1 MWKKLLPY
9 VKGLSRHGLT
19 IVGGSL
25 VMFGV
30 LSEAQSVEIMGYIT
44 SLIAV
49 AQSVSSSAKE
59 EFAQRFQGV
68 IRHILTFFGG
78 LGVLKGWYGSEQFL
92 EIGSALSIAAGT
104 IWSLLSKK
112 DQFPLGS

>member
-9 VKGLSRHGLT
+9 VKGLFRHGLT
-19 IVGGSL
+19 TVGGSL

-92 EIGSALSIAAGT
+92 EIFRNLLFLKTRLLGSF
-104 IWSLLSKK
+104 SKK
-112 DQFPLGS
+112 SS